1 MITVNGNELE
11 WSEGMTVR
19 DVLKAM
25 NYNFTLIVLKVNGQ
39 LVKRENWGDFQVPDG
54 AVVDAM
60 HLISGG

>member
-39 LVKRENWGDFQVPDG
+39 LVKRENWGDFLVPDR